1 MNYLKSLEI
10 DLDYFNRNLG
20 GLLGIHFDVKGWG
33 GITPC
38 LKLVKS
44 MLESWNLV
52 RKYTHICS
60 FRKYTL

>member
-20 GLLGIHFDVKGWG
+20 GLLGIHFDVKGWD

-44 MLESWNLV
+44 MLES
-52 RKYTHICS
+52 
-60 FRKYTL
+60 